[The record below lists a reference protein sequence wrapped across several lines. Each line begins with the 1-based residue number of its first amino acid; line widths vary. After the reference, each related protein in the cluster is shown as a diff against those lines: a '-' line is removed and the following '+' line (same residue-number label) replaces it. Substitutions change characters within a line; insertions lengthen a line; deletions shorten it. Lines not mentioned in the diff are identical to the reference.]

1 MPDIRRL
8 FLSAV
13 SLLTL
18 GLALPVSS
26 PAQEPGSHARI
37 VRISYVQGTVQFNDQ
52 PAIMNTPV
60 TQEGRLVTGSDGLAE
75 VEFED
80 GSKIRL
86 ASETELTFAQ
96 LARLSTGE
104 AMTRVD
110 LDEGEAEFLIPASSA
125 GGFAVN
131 VRGKNILFTKPGR
144 FRFLSTNSTPLEI
157 AVWKGEAEVH
167 DLESGQQV
175 SVRVRETFTL
185 NPADLGQYDLEKSV
199 LADDLDRWSEQR
211 DDQLSTNYV
220 ASNPTYNVYNQQYYQ
235 TGGGYAGGYFPPYAY
250 DFNAFGGCPYYGWGF
265 GQPFGLL
272 PGSCWAPGFGFG
284 AFGFSPFFSPFFFQ
298 PAVIV
303 VNPILPRRPVPIRP
317 PVVPTVA
324 KGGPAEAP
332 ATPRFRSFRD
342 QGQAQRVF
350 NDETFQ
356 RTPQQPTSG
365 KVSEATQT
373 PLIAPG
379 QRSGNNNVAP
389 PTHSGPSPTH
399 MSLPAQAPHSSPPA
413 ASRPSSPRS
422 FSGAG
427 SRGPS
432 MGSFSHASAPASHSS
447 GGHR

>member
-8 FLSAV
+8 FLSAA
-13 SLLTL
+13 SLLAM
-18 GLALPVSS
+18 GLVLPVSIH
-26 PAQEPGSHARI
+26 AQEPGSHARI
-37 VRISYVQGTVQFNDQ
+37 VRISYVQGTVQFNGQ
-52 PAIMNTPV
+52 AAIMNTPV
-60 TQEGRLVTGSDGLAE
+60 TQDGQLVTGADGLAE

-86 ASETELTFAQ
+86 ASETEVTFAQ

-131 VRGKNILFTKPGR
+131 VRGKNILFKNPGR
-144 FRFLSTNSTPLEI
+144 FRILSTNSTPLEI

-175 SVRVRETFTL
+175 SVRDRETFAL
-185 NPADLGQYDLEKSV
+185 NPADLGEYDLEKSV

-211 DDQLSTNYV
+211 DEELRTNYV
-220 ASNPTYNVYNQQYYQ
+220 ASNPTYNVYNQNYYQ
-235 TGGGYAGGYFPPYAY
+235 TGGGYASVPPYVY

-272 PGSCWAPGFGFG
+272 PGSCWGPGFGFG
-284 AFGFSPFFSPFFFQ
+284 AFGFSPFGFSPFFFS
-298 PAVIV
+298 PGVVV
-303 VNPILPRRPVPIRP
+303 VNPILPRRPIPIRP
-317 PVVPTVA
+317 PVVPTIA
-324 KGGPAEAP
+324 KGGLVEAP

-342 QGQAQRVF
+342 QGQPQRVF

-365 KVSEATQT
+365 KAGEVAQT
-373 PLIAPG
+373 PGIAPG
-379 QRSGNNNVAP
+379 QHTGNSVP
-389 PTHSGPSPTH
+389 PTTHTAPQPTH
-399 MSLPAQAPHSSPPA
+399 GAPPAQAPHSSPP

-432 MGSFSHASAPASHSS
+432 MGSFSHSSAPASHAS
-447 GGHR
+447 GGRR